1 MNNFPL
7 LRLECVLS
15 FQEEETMGGI
25 PYHDEHEMCFEY
37 VDVAEGQFTT
47 SQEPVLHTENVDSL
61 LIKQDVPIEQNY
73 EMVSGNVT
81 VFVTKE
87 SGKCFEN
94 VDTSDEK
101 EYGTCFKIVDVRSI
115 KEEPADEGNV
125 TEDPLAMGESIKE
138 EQDIKQEHETQFMK
152 NEEIKGRTFKNIK
165 IAAEQSA
172 ENVIGTHIKEE
183 QSEIEEDNRAHSVNA
198 SLKRDQL
205 VGDCIISTVMVKE
218 EELGGTEANE
228 VLRLVPCFCYFHTYC
243 IRVKEKG
250 VLQAGKLWDQFPVRS
265 LITPPPIYLIPLAA
279 LWPWG

>member
-1 MNNFPL
+1 MSCECLNLPGMNNFPL

-47 SQEPVLHTENVDSL
+47 SQ
-61 LIKQDVPIEQNY
+61 